1 MAHQFIEIPA
11 RSLSQTERHLLGE
24 VRDALW
30 EYEPLRA
37 TRAPLTLEVEAG
49 AVRVGGR
56 TRTEALR
63 LLAAYL
69 VSHVKGVTAVENAI
83 VSDDMVQ
90 RAVAD
95 ALAADPLTAPHC
107 LQIAVRYGEVRL
119 LGEVT
124 NLDASERAA
133 QIARSVPIALG
144 VTNEVSVVRVAN
156 VDQASGRLAAAT

>member
-1 MAHQFIEIPA
+1 
-11 RSLSQTERHLLGE
+11 
-24 VRDALW
+24 
-30 EYEPLRA
+30 
-37 TRAPLTLEVEAG
+37 
-49 AVRVGGR
+49 VGGR

-124 NLDASERAA
+124 SLDASERAA
-133 QIARSVPIALG
+133 LIARSVPVVLG
-144 VTNEVSVVRVAN
+144 VTNEVSVVRMAN
-156 VDQASGRLAAAT
+156 ADQASGRLAAAT